1 MQKKNHMQIMIP
13 IFGMLY
19 LIIVGIIVMLC
30 INIRA
35 DETSHS
41 FYYAIP
47 NEEARDTIIGANA
60 GISGDSF
67 TVPAL
72 GDVIYDQLPVPAGQ
86 EVCSWQVI
94 KVEPDVRYLVTPS
107 DATPSDATP
116 SDASSSNASTFGA
129 GSEDDDYAD
138 HIMLEDDVNVASVLD
153 ASPSDADPQE
163 VRITEYPM
171 YLMPG
176 QSYLIESLM
185 QYANA
190 HGQITLRPIYHDK
203 YVYLTESVKTHET
216 TGTVTYSLGF
226 TKDVI
231 YRRMLNGVVEVSAH
245 TVDTRTS
252 FTITK
257 PAAGTGNLLSVE
269 AYYDCPHCSQ
279 AITLE
284 HPITIVL
291 PEDEVH
297 NSGADDNNGTNTT
310 QPASGGAN
318 GGSGGGS
325 AGVES
330 KETKN
335 DLLSIRYSAA
345 NRDGWYYA
353 SPRLMIESA
362 EGYQI
367 YYQIWNTSLGQKQEQ
382 SSISKYS
389 GQTIFD
395 QDGIYRC
402 VIWVQKDES
411 SERLQ
416 ETTLEFKID
425 RAAPEILIH
434 YDVNTALNQGYYASA
449 SNATVTINEANFSE
463 QNVVIEP
470 IGGTA
475 SGVWTHSGEEHTTTV
490 LFQDDG
496 PCALT
501 VSCTDLAGRSSLPME
516 QQSFIIDTK
525 PPSVTVRGVA
535 NLTANKNAVS
545 PVVTYEDENLDTSRS
560 RIVLESHSNGEIKGK
575 RKSNLVD
582 GAVVCSFDPIEEDDN
597 YTLTAQ
603 IYDKAGNLTE
613 EKISFSVNQKGA
625 VFVFQKKEIIGTYTN
640 ESFYPTIEVWNSDVM
655 TVVSVTLNGQDAE
668 YDYEDSIVRFRNPIE
683 KEGKYVIGLEVKDTA
698 DNHSVM
704 KPIEFFFD
712 ATRPVN
718 LIQGVEDG
726 GVYNIPVTISIWT
739 EQKGDMIK
747 EIYLNDQKVD
757 HYKTD
762 ADGVVTLRIQE
773 PGNYVLGVLSTDQ
786 AGNESDTRPISFAY
800 ELKVDTVT
808 PAGSTKLH
816 LAGGLLAVAM
826 TLLAVWGW
834 RKIKKR

>member
-1 MQKKNHMQIMIP
+1 MQKKTNMQIMIP

-19 LIIVGIIVMLC
+19 LIVAGIIVMAC
-30 INIRA
+30 INTRA
-35 DETSHS
+35 NEASHS
-41 FYYAIP
+41 FYYAILD
-47 NEEARDTIIGANA
+47 EEDEYTIISAND
-60 GISGDSF
+60 GISGEFF
-67 TVPAL
+67 TAPSL
-72 GDVIYDQLPVPAGQ
+72 GNAIYDQLSVPAGQ
-86 EVCSWQVI
+86 EICSWQVI
-94 KVEPDVRYLVTPS
+94 KVEPDVGYLATPSDATPS

-116 SDASSSNASTFGA
+116 SDASTSGTD
-129 GSEDDDYAD
+129 SEDDDSAED
-138 HIMLEDDVNVASVLD
+138 DILLEDDVNVATD
-153 ASPSDADPQE
+153 SDADPQE
-163 VRITEYPM
+163 VQITEYPV
-171 YLMPG
+171 YLVPG
-176 QSYLIESLM
+176 QSYSIESLM

-190 HGQITLRPIYHDK
+190 LGQITLRPIYHDK
-203 YVYLTESVKTHET
+203 HAYLTESVKTGET
-216 TGTVTYSLGF
+216 TRSVTYSLSF
-226 TKDVI
+226 NKDVT
-231 YRRMLNGVVEVSAH
+231 YQGMLNGVVRVSAN
-245 TVDTRTS
+245 TVGTRTS
-252 FTITK
+252 FSITK

-269 AYYDCPHCSQ
+269 AHYDCPYCSQ
-279 AITLE
+279 EITLE
-284 HPITIVL
+284 NPITIVL
-291 PEDEVH
+291 PEYEAPSTNDG
-297 NSGADDNNGTNTT
+297 GADDNNGTSAT
-310 QPASGGAN
+310 QPAPGGAN

-325 AGVES
+325 AGVEI

-335 DLLSIRYSAA
+335 DLLSIQYSAA

-353 SPRLMIESA
+353 FPRLMIESA

-367 YYQIWNTSLGQKQEQ
+367 YYQIWNTSLGQRQEQ
-382 SSISKYS
+382 SPVSMYS

-434 YDVNTALNQGYYASA
+434 YDVNTVSNQEYYASA
-449 SNATVTINEANFSE
+449 RRATVTINEVNFSE
-463 QNVVIEP
+463 KNVIMEP
-470 IGGTA
+470 VGGTA
-475 SGVWTHSGEEHTTTV
+475 SGVWTHAGEKHTTMV
-490 LFQDDG
+490 LFKDDG

-525 PPSVTVRGVA
+525 PPSVTVSGVA

-545 PVVTYEDENLDTSRS
+545 PVITYEDENLDTSRS
-560 RIVLESHSNGEIKGK
+560 RIVLESYSNGEIKGK
-575 RKSNLVD
+575 RKSDLV
-582 GAVVCSFDPIEEDDN
+582 GGKVVCSFDPIEEDDN

-640 ESFYPTIEVWNSDVM
+640 ESFYPTIEVWNTDVM
-655 TVVSVTLNGQDAE
+655 TVVSVTLNGQDVE

-683 KEGKYVIGLEVKDTA
+683 KDGKYVIGLEVKDTA
-698 DNHSVM
+698 NNHSVM

-726 GVYNIPVTISIWT
+726 GVYNIPVTITIWT
-739 EQKGDMIK
+739 EQRGDVIK

-757 HYKTD
+757 NYKTD

-773 PGNYVLGVLSTDQ
+773 PGDYVLRVVSIDQ

-816 LAGGLLAVAM
+816 LASGLLAVAM